1 MELTQQQI
9 DGLYHCI
16 RRVRNSGYN
25 GSEKF
30 GMDRSSIV
38 ALQAI
43 LRPAFTGKAT
53 VSIQERE

>member
-25 GSEKF
+25 GPEKS
-30 GMDRSSIV
+30 GMDRSGLI
-38 ALQAI
+38 ALQAL

>member
-25 GSEKF
+25 GPEEF
-30 GMDRSSIV
+30 GMDRASLFF
-38 ALQAI
+38 LQAL